1 MMMIKMMTMTIP
13 QHWFYWPMVSP
24 SSLLVLSLE
33 EARKHMAEV
42 QRRKEE
48 EAKRKEEM
56 RKANV
61 MDFQGV
67 WMVVYCVYTSPT
79 SN

>member
-1 MMMIKMMTMTIP
+1 
-13 QHWFYWPMVSP
+13 
-24 SSLLVLSLE
+24 
-33 EARKHMAEV
+33 MAEV

-56 RKANV
+56 RKANG

-79 SN
+79 SIHLQSNTIKSLSIV